1 MQNLE
6 TLTVGLT
13 PQMAAEVR
21 KAVENGEYASA
32 GEVLRDALR
41 AWSAARRASKDDA
54 SRGRDWKD

>member
-6 TLTVGLT
+6 TQTVGLT

-21 KAVENGEYASA
+21 DAVEDGEYASA

-41 AWSAARRASKDDA
+41 LWSASRKASAA
-54 SRGRDWKD
+54 SAKAES